1 MNNQDV
7 LNGIL
12 LLVLVSW
19 TAFGDGGLI
28 DIVNVNSLAIL
39 LIGVFFL
46 VDGLNDQRDTEVKS
60 MEKRLRA
67 MEKKSNSMVDSINTN
82 SDELNGLHTM
92 VDKTQNVLGYK
103 FRMFVVIC
111 ISQFENLTQE
121 WQNHFM
127 LSAEF
132 SSLYEK
138 ASGNSGVLT
147 HEEKKKYAQWMNKA
161 LESLEENWIR
171 KFAFSEDFKIYE
183 EIINLYKD

>member
-82 SDELNGLHTM
+82 SDELNGLHT
-92 VDKTQNVLGYK
+92 
-103 FRMFVVIC
+103 
-111 ISQFENLTQE
+111 
-121 WQNHFM
+121 
-127 LSAEF
+127 
-132 SSLYEK
+132 
-138 ASGNSGVLT
+138 
-147 HEEKKKYAQWMNKA
+147 
-161 LESLEENWIR
+161 
-171 KFAFSEDFKIYE
+171 
-183 EIINLYKD
+183 